1 MGRGTNPPDALTAGT
16 LSLFCF
22 LYVLNLLSSSFSFH
36 LAVVT
41 VDVTTP
47 DHLPTISSVVW
58 YVASSVCGEVYC
70 PAFSSAFPLFYLLQ
84 VRLGGVVAK
93 PDTRVAD

>member
-16 LSLFCF
+16 LSLFYF
-22 LYVLNLLSSSFSFH
+22 LYVLNLLSSSFYFH

-41 VDVTTP
+41 VDMTTP
-47 DHLPTISSVVW
+47 DHFPMISSVVW

-70 PAFSSAFPLFYLLQ
+70 PAFSSASPLFYLLQ
-84 VRLGGVVAK
+84 VRLGGVVAR
-93 PDTRVAD
+93 PDARVAD